1 MLTGIALGSVLG
13 YGSLLVRDGQLTQGA
28 LAAYLV
34 YALVISGEAVQGLIT
49 LGEVS
54 KAGGALARCRE
65 LLEGQMPTVRRCE
78 GERPESFTGA
88 ISFHDVTFAYPSR
101 PERPALVGLTLY
113 LAAGSRLALVGHL
126 GAGKSTVGL
135 LVQRLYEPSSGC
147 ICLDG
152 RVLSAIEPRWL
163 KSHLGVVAQEPLLFS
178 DTCRNNI
185 LVGSAALESCMGHE
199 DVVRAAQLA
208 CVDEFIRELPQGY
221 EALVGERGVLL

>member
-13 YGSLLVRDGQLTQGA
+13 YGSLLVRDGQLTRGA

-88 ISFHDVTFAYPSR
+88 YAD
-101 PERPALVGLTLY
+101 
-113 LAAGSRLALVGHL
+113 AA
-126 GAGKSTVGL
+126 
-135 LVQRLYEPSSGC
+135 
-147 ICLDG
+147 
-152 RVLSAIEPRWL
+152 
-163 KSHLGVVAQEPLLFS
+163 
-178 DTCRNNI
+178 
-185 LVGSAALESCMGHE
+185 
-199 DVVRAAQLA
+199 
-208 CVDEFIRELPQGY
+208 
-221 EALVGERGVLL
+221 